1 MRVAGVPGET
11 GGGNGGGLATLH
23 IFGAKERIGGRRRRD
38 DGLTDDRHFE
48 LEHRHNA
55 GKGLLINNR
64 IGVGVVAIWD
74 SQIDLEFIE
83 SVGD

>member
-1 MRVAGVPGET
+1 MISQAPGAGAGRQVYAVW
-11 GGGNGGGLATLH
+11 LA
-23 IFGAKERIGGRRRRD
+23 
-38 DGLTDDRHFE
+38 
-48 LEHRHNA
+48 
-55 GKGLLINNR
+55 KGLLINNR